1 MFRPKNSP
9 AHIQDLT
16 FSRQPITGDVSLVL
30 DNRAVISSVKNLLQT
45 NFYDRPWQPSLGSN
59 VNALLFENITSLM
72 ETTIEQ
78 EIRNVINNFE
88 PRVTID
94 KINVSANTQEDGY
107 NITLQF
113 FIGNNTQATQVSVFL
128 ERTR

>member
-1 MFRPKNSP
+1 MANITNVYSD
-9 AHIQDLT
+9 IDLT

-107 NITLQF
+107 KITLQF

>member
-1 MFRPKNSP
+1 MANITNVYSD
-9 AHIQDLT
+9 IDLT